1 MDFEDHIRYEI
12 KKSHK
17 LRNAT
22 RLIYYTEALE
32 QPGGVAIASFERFR
46 GTWAFDGWFAKHRDK
61 ILAFVDEQRR
71 RFQLTY
77 TY

>member
-22 RLIYYTEALE
+22 RLFYYTEALA
-32 QPGGVAIASFERFR
+32 QPGVLAVASFERFR
-46 GTWAFDGWFAKHRDK
+46 GSWAFDGWFAKHRDQ

-71 RFQLTY
+71 RFQLNY

>member
-32 QPGGVAIASFERFR
+32 QPGVVALASFEQFR
-46 GTWAFDGWFAKHRDK
+46 GSWAFNDWFASRRNK
-61 ILAFVDEQRR
+61 ILAFVDEQQR
-71 RFQLTY
+71 RFRLTY